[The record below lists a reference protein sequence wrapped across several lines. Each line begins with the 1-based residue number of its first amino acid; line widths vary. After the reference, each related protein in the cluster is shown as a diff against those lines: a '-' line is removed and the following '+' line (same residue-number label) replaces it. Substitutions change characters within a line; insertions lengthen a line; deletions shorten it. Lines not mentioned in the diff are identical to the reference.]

1 MTHTDYTKLMLN
13 IEDKN
18 IYFNE
23 NCLEIVNIKGIKT
36 KVFHGYLTYIP
47 NYCPKCGCV
56 NESFDDIIK
65 WNWKRNCKIKVTKA
79 CAYNTLLMLDKQRFL
94 CKNCNKTFTASTNIV
109 DFHKQI
115 SNDTNLNIKL
125 DLMEKGSEKDIAKRN
140 NVSPS
145 HVNRILDTI
154 SKDKLIK
161 NYGKLPEKIGIDE
174 FNATKDTKS
183 KMAFIIVN
191 QDNHNIFDINNSR
204 LSYDIE
210 KYFKRYSKQERDKVK
225 LITMDLYKP
234 YYKLMHNLFK
244 NAILISDR
252 FHIVIQSRNAL
263 DNTRKRLCNK
273 SNPNYKKM
281 KKYWKLILKKENEL
295 DDKKKRYNK
304 HFRREI
310 TQKEIVSYLINT
322 DKTLYNEY
330 QIYQGLDKAIN
341 NRDKELF
348 YKIVNNNKNN
358 KYISK
363 DMKKVLKTFKNM
375 EKYIKN
381 SFDYEYSNGIVE
393 GINNVIK
400 QIKHTACGYKKFTHL
415 KARVMLVKGLY
426 NPIKA
431 KRALHFLMGTKN
443 QTKY

>member
-94 CKNCNKTFTASTNIV
+94 CKNCNRTFTASTNVV

-140 NVSPS
+140 NVSPN

-154 SKDKLIK
+154 SQDKLIK

-191 QDNHNIFDINNSR
+191 QDNRNIFDINNSR

-244 NAILISDR
+244 NAVLISDR
-252 FHIVIQSRNAL
+252 FHIVIQPRNAL

-273 SNPNYKKM
+273 ANPNYKKM

-304 HFRREI
+304 HFRKEI
-310 TQKEIVSYLINT
+310 TQKEIVTYLINT

-431 KRALHFLMGTKN
+431 
-443 QTKY
+443 